1 MLTWIWVRSCAG
13 SWISMWSGIMPDRM
27 CWSWSSRGGHRAM
40 TNLHPIPDSYWVV
53 PNRLLAGEYPGART
67 AAEGRAK
74 ADALLQVGVDLF
86 VNLTEAGEYNLRP
99 YWPDV
104 EAAAAALGRVTEQ
117 RRFAIQDMG
126 TLTPERMRQ
135 ILDTIDAAVAAGRTV
150 YVHCFGGIGRTGMV
164 VGCYLVRHGQSGAQ
178 ALATIARLREGT
190 PDGWKRSPETDAQRQ
205 LVLDWRED
213 AAVVDA

>member
-1 MLTWIWVRSCAG
+1 
-13 SWISMWSGIMPDRM
+13 MP
-27 CWSWSSRGGHRAM
+27 
-40 TNLHPIPDSYWVV
+40 NLHPIPDSYWVV

-178 ALATIARLREGT
+178 ASATIARLREGT

-205 LVLDWRED
+205 FVLDWRED